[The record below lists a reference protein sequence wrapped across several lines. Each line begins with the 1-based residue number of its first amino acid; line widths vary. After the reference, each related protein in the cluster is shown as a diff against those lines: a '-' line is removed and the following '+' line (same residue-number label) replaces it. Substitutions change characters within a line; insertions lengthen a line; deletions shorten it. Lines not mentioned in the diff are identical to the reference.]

1 MSARANDARSPTPYA
16 DTLRATPPKAHSPER
31 EGEPE
36 RRTALATASSGH
48 GFRDAREGARAHPAH
63 RPGRTRHAFAAT
75 AHAARRLRYPDG
87 RDIYGARR
95 APCQTHRLR
104 GELVTRTARRARGS
118 ERAFATRLKFDDQS
132 VAADAST
139 GCLSNAAIANAAT
152 WIRAN
157 RASPNR
163 RSSNARLP
171 DRAGHARQIVAV
183 RGSSN
188 FGARTGSPARTR
200 ARPARPRST
209 PKRSRSANRRDRAR
223 TACRAARTMTKRG
236 RTHTP
241 RRRMKT
247 NERRPSTPLR
257 PNRLRPS
264 APASRRNRACRAAAP
279 VPRETRATAA
289 VRHRC
294 DAMPRA
300 CAFVFESGPVN

>member
-1 MSARANDARSPTPYA
+1 MRAALRHMPIRCARRRPKRTLRSAKANPSVAPRSP
-16 DTLRATPPKAHSPER
+16 RQVRHC
-31 EGEPE
+31 
-36 RRTALATASSGH
+36 
-48 GFRDAREGARAHPAH
+48 FRDAREGARAHPAH

-183 RGSSN
+183 RGLSN
-188 FGARTGSPARTR
+188 FGARTVRPPER
-200 ARPARPRST
+200 ARASRASPFDAEALAIRESTRPRAHRMPRRAHDDETRPNAHAST
-209 PKRSRSANRRDRAR
+209 ADENERTSPIDAASAKPPAAERAR
-223 TACRAARTMTKRG
+223 KPPKPGVPRGRSGAARDARDGGRAA
-236 RTHTP
+236 
-241 RRRMKT
+241 
-247 NERRPSTPLR
+247 PLR
-257 PNRLRPS
+257 RH
-264 APASRRNRACRAAAP
+264 APG
-279 VPRETRATAA
+279 
-289 VRHRC
+289 VRFR
-294 DAMPRA
+294 
-300 CAFVFESGPVN
+300 F

>member
-1 MSARANDARSPTPYA
+1 MFARANDARSPTPYA

-48 GFRDAREGARAHPAH
+48 GFRDAREGARAHSAH

-163 RSSNARLP
+163 RLSNARLP

-209 PKRSRSANRRDRAR
+209 PKRSRSANRRDRVR

-279 VPRETRATAA
+279 GAARDARDGGRAAPLRRHA
-289 VRHRC
+289 PGVRFR
-294 DAMPRA
+294 
-300 CAFVFESGPVN
+300 F